1 MPPPPC
7 AQAPGSGILAAYV
20 GSSNTSTA
28 ISSGTSMAAPHVSG
42 VAAQLLGADSTLS
55 VARVKEMILAAAE
68 VDYIALSSRA
78 IAAGTPNR
86 FLIGGAGIAG
96 LLNRPKVPPS
106 PPPPPSS
113 PMTTFDFSNGITA
126 GLGWSTGGG
135 VPATYAFSMKREGRT
150 SSSNTGPSAGVG
162 GSGPYVYAETSSPR
176 AQGDLF
182 TLTYDGSVCSNIG
195 LSVSTV
201 RFHYHM

>member
-1 MPPPPC
+1 MPPLPC

-20 GSSNTSTA
+20 GSSNTRTA
-28 ISSGTSMAAPHVSG
+28 ILSGTSMAAPHVSG

-113 PMTTFDFSNGITA
+113 PPPPPSSPMTTFDFSNGITA
-126 GLGWSTGGG
+126 SLGWSTGGG

-150 SSSNTGPSAGVG
+150 PSSYTGPSAGVG

-176 AQGDLF
+176 VQGDLF
-182 TLTYDGSVCSNIG
+182 TLTYDGSA
-195 LSVSTV
+195 
-201 RFHYHM
+201 